1 MSDFPSS
8 KFERGK
14 IFAKTGLRVGSNYA
28 KHYVNSS
35 FGKDSDKDELH
46 KKTATEVFG
55 EFTKLRGTAL
65 KIAQSMSMDQGFL
78 PDEFADVMTQAQ
90 YKVPPINKAVVR
102 SIIKQELG
110 KYPEMLFKSF
120 QPEAMA
126 AASIGQV
133 HKAILKNGTPV
144 AVKIQYPGV
153 RDTISSDLGLART
166 LFRRLVKSGSDI
178 DSYFDEVKETLLLET
193 DYIYEGNQIERFHE
207 RFSGESFRT
216 PRLFK
221 ELSSERVLTMSFVDG
236 DHLGEFLDKSPS
248 QKEKNHFG
256 QLLWDFFHDQ
266 IEDNR
271 EIHADTHPGN
281 FLFTP
286 DKKLG
291 VIDFGCVKKF
301 PDEFFY
307 NYLKLL
313 PVHLNQDEEE
323 IIELYKKLDVLRS
336 DPSTD
341 HNERRYFEFCR
352 DYGYIFSKPYEHDTF
367 DFGDPDYIAKIKGF
381 TKNAPL
387 NNLPRGNKNFIY
399 STRVHLGLYHLL
411 MKLNARISTK
421 KSIEIVENTLNSM
434 QLQTILSH

>member
-14 IFAKTGLRVGSNYA
+14 IFAKTGLRIGSNYA

-35 FGKDSDKDELH
+35 IGKDSDKNELH

-90 YKVPPINKAVVR
+90 YNVPPINKAVVR

-120 QPEAMA
+120 EPEAMA

-133 HKAILKNGTPV
+133 HRATLQDGTAV

-166 LFRRLVKSGSDI
+166 LFRRLVKSGSNI
-178 DSYFDEVKETLLLET
+178 DSYFDEVKDTLLLET
-193 DYIYEGNQIERFHE
+193 DYLFEGKQIDQFHE
-207 RFSGESFRT
+207 RFSGNSVIT
-216 PRLFK
+216 PRWVK
-221 ELSSERVLTMSFVDG
+221 SHSTERVLTMTFIDG
-236 DHLGEFLDKSPS
+236 VHLGEYLEYNSS
-248 QKEKNHFG
+248 QEEKNHYG
-256 QLLWDFFHDQ
+256 QLLWNFFHDQ

-301 PDEFFY
+301 PDDFFY

-313 PVHLNQDEEE
+313 PVHLKQDEAE
-323 IIELYKKLDVLRS
+323 IVDLYKKLDVLQE
-336 DPSTD
+336 DPSV
-341 HNERRYFEFCR
+341 NEKERSYFEFCR
-352 DYGYIFSKPYEHDTF
+352 NYGYIFSKPYENDWF
-367 DFGDPDYIAKIKGF
+367 DFGDPGYIAKIKGS
-381 TKNAPL
+381 TKNAPI
-387 NNLPRGNKNFIY
+387 NNQPRGNKNFIY

-411 MKLNARISTK
+411 MKLEAEISTK
-421 KSIEIVENTLNSM
+421 KSIESVENALNSM
-434 QLQTILSH
+434 QI

>member
-35 FGKDSDKDELH
+35 IGKDSDKNELH

-110 KYPEMLFKSF
+110 KYPEMLFKNF

-133 HKAILKNGTPV
+133 HRATLQDGTAV

-166 LFRRLVKSGSDI
+166 LFRRLVKSGSNI

-193 DYIYEGNQIERFHE
+193 DYLFEGKQIEQFHE
-207 RFSGESFRT
+207 RFSGSSVIT
-216 PRLFK
+216 PRWI
-221 ELSSERVLTMSFVDG
+221 ENLSSERVLTMTFIDG
-236 DHLGEFLDKSPS
+236 MHLGEYLEHNPS
-248 QKEKNHFG
+248 QEDRNHYG
-256 QLLWDFFHDQ
+256 QLLWNFFHDQ

-301 PDEFFY
+301 PEDFFY

-313 PVHLNQDEEE
+313 PVHLKQDEEE
-323 IIELYKKLDVLRS
+323 IIELYKKLDVLQK
-336 DPSTD
+336 DPSMD
-341 HNERRYFEFCR
+341 ENEKRYFEFCR
-352 DYGYIFSKPYEHDTF
+352 DYGYIFSKPYENEKF
-367 DFGDPDYIAKIKGF
+367 DFGDPGYIAKIKGF

-387 NNLPRGNKNFIY
+387 SNQPRGNKNFIY

-411 MKLNARISTK
+411 MKLEAKISTK
-421 KSIEIVENTLNSM
+421 KSIDVVENALNSM
-434 QLQTILSH
+434 QV

>member
-35 FGKDSDKDELH
+35 FGKDSDKNELH

-133 HKAILKNGTPV
+133 HKATLQDGTAV

-166 LFRRLVKSGSDI
+166 LFRKLVKSGSDI

-193 DYIYEGNQIERFHE
+193 DYLHEGKQIEQFHE
-207 RFSGESFRT
+207 RFSGDSVTT
-216 PRLFK
+216 PRWV
-221 ELSSERVLTMSFVDG
+221 ESHSSERVLTMTFVEG
-236 DHLGEFLDKSPS
+236 VHLGGYLEKNPS
-248 QKEKNHFG
+248 QEERNHYG
-256 QLLWDFFHDQ
+256 QLLWNFFHDQ

-286 DKKLG
+286 DHKLG
-291 VIDFGCVKKF
+291 VVDFGCVKKF
-301 PDEFFY
+301 PDDFFH

-313 PVHLNQDEEE
+313 PVHLKQDESE
-323 IIELYKKLDVLRS
+323 IIDLYKKLDVLQK
-336 DPSTD
+336 DPSMD
-341 HNERRYFEFCR
+341 ENEKRYFEFCR
-352 DYGYIFSKPYEHDTF
+352 DYGYIFSKPYENEQF
-367 DFGDPDYIAKIKGF
+367 DFGDPGYIAKIKGF

-387 NNLPRGNKNFIY
+387 SNQPRGNKNFIY

-411 MKLNARISTK
+411 MKLEAKISTK
-421 KSIEIVENTLNSM
+421 KSIEVVENALNSM
-434 QLQTILSH
+434 RV